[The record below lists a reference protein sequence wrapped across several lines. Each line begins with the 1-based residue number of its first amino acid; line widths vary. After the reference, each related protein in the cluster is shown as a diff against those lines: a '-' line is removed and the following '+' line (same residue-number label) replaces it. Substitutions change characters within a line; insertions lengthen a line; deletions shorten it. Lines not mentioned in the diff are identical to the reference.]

1 MKKNKR
7 KLIEMNEIVIYKQD
21 FDHIVKKNDVWIV
34 YTKNKNHWV
43 CEVNGVIFENNLI
56 TLKLAT
62 K

>member
-34 YTKNKNHWV
+34 YTKDNKHWV
-43 CEVNGVIFENNLI
+43 CKVNGVIFDNNLI